1 VSVTPYLR
9 RLSRFSLVGASG
21 VVVNNVALLVLHGLL
36 GLALLPATVAAV
48 EIALVSNYIL
58 HEVWTFRRRRL
69 SLQRFAYY
77 SLAGL
82 AALPVNVIAVQLLV
96 GLDMHYLPAN
106 LVGIAAG
113 FAVNFA
119 VSSKWIW
126 SERTDGAAGVDHP
139 HPDLAAPD
147 GAGGTRSVPHDLYVG
162 PARSQRQG
170 AGARRT
176 CYATT
181 LLHRHPSGTA
191 RGGGHPSHHR
201 PRRVR

>member
-1 VSVTPYLR
+1 MTHYLN
-9 RLSRFSLVGASG
+9 RLSRFSLVGISG

-58 HEVWTFRRRRL
+58 HELWTFRRRSL
-69 SLQRFAYY
+69 SLQRFAYF

-82 AALPVNVIAVQLLV
+82 AALPVNVVVVQILV
-96 GLDMHYLPAN
+96 GLGMHYLPAN

-126 SERTDGAAGVDHP
+126 SERTDGADRVDRR
-139 HPDLAAPD
+139 HPDLAATD
-147 GAGGTRSVPHDLYVG
+147 GASGARLVSDDLYLG
-162 PARSQRQG
+162 PAGGGRPR
-170 AGARRT
+170 AGARST
-176 CYATT
+176 CYAAT
-181 LLHRHPSGTA
+181 LLHRHPPRTP